1 MEYSLGVLLPVRN
14 VEATLEGT
22 VCEMLE
28 VLPEL
33 TSRFELV
40 IVDDCSCDATI
51 EVADEMMGDYPQLT
65 AVRHARPQGRA
76 VAVETGLRHTRAEV
90 IFLADEDCDLS
101 LGEVRKLWNEL
112 GEHELV
118 LGRPA
123 AARQRKW
130 PFGKTAALGNQ
141 RGYQIGY
148 RRAFLSLA
156 HAMQDQATLLDYL
169 QRHGLQWHEME
180 IGDRTPRSAPH
191 RIAAMAR
198 SLYVPGGDR
207 ADRVQRGDPPPAG
220 PSRPKRPNYL
230 SRLRDFALGE

>member
-1 MEYSLGVLLPVRN
+1 LEYSLGALLPVRN
-14 VEATLEGT
+14 VEATLERT
-22 VCEMLE
+22 VSEMLE
-28 VLPEL
+28 ILPEL

-51 EVADEMMGDYPQLT
+51 EVADDMMGDYPQLT

-76 VAVETGLRHTRAEV
+76 VAIETGLRHTRAGV

-112 GEHELV
+112 AEHELV
-118 LGRPA
+118 LGRPTM
-123 AARQRKW
+123 ARRRGGAR
-130 PFGKTAALGNQ
+130 GKPAEPGGL
-141 RGYQIGY
+141 RGYQMGY

-156 HAMQDQATLLDYL
+156 RAMQDQATLLDYL
-169 QRHGLQWHEME
+169 QRHGLQWHEVE
-180 IGDRTPRSAPH
+180 IEDRAPRLAPH

-220 PSRPKRPNYL
+220 QSRPRRPNYL
-230 SRLRDFALGE
+230 ARLRDFALGE

>member
-1 MEYSLGVLLPVRN
+1 MEHSLGALLPVRN

-51 EVADEMMGDYPQLT
+51 EVADELVASYPQLT
-65 AVRHARPQGRA
+65 AVRHARAQGRA
-76 VAVETGLRHTRAEV
+76 AAIETGLRHTRGEV

-101 LGEVRKLWNEL
+101 LGEVRKLWIEL

-123 AARQRKW
+123 ATGRRRW
-130 PFGKTAALGNQ
+130 PFGKTAEPGNQ

-156 HAMQDQATLLDYL
+156 RAVQDQATLLDYL
-169 QRHGLQWHEME
+169 RRHRLQWHEVE
-180 IGDRTPRSAPH
+180 IGDRPPRSAPH

-198 SLYVPGGDR
+198 GLFAPRDDR
-207 ADRVQRGDPPPAG
+207 AEGSRRADPPQSG
-220 PSRPKRPNYL
+220 QSRPRQPNYL
-230 SRLRDFALGE
+230 TRLRDFALGE